1 MCAHETSD
9 EWNERQAK
17 SLELHQP
24 ERSACNV
31 GDGTVALLRYR
42 IDTDRRIQA
51 GADEQTL
58 LIINDLLDLIN
69 PINDHDHRTYGCTW
83 CIVKRNAISYC
94 EYLRRRID
102 AVPDQS

>member
-1 MCAHETSD
+1 MSSPESSD

-31 GDGTVALLRYR
+31 GDGTVALLRHR
-42 IDTDRRIQA
+42 IETDRRIQA

-58 LIINDLLDLIN
+58 RIINDLLDLIN
-69 PINDHDHRTYGCTW
+69 PINDHDHRQYGCRW
-83 CIVKRNAISYC
+83 CEVKRNAISYC
-94 EYLRRRID
+94 EYLRGKINAKR
-102 AVPDQS
+102 

>member
-1 MCAHETSD
+1 MSLPESSD

-31 GDGTVALLRYR
+31 GDGTIALLRHR

-58 LIINDLLDLIN
+58 RIINDLLDLIK
-69 PINDHDHRTYGCTW
+69 PINDHDHRQYGCRW
-83 CIVKRNAISYC
+83 CEVKRNSIAYC
-94 EYLRRRID
+94 EYLRRRINERT
-102 AVPDQS
+102 

>member
-1 MCAHETSD
+1 MSSPESSD

-24 ERSACNV
+24 ERSPCNV
-31 GDGTVALLRYR
+31 GDGTIALLRHR
-42 IDTDRRIQA
+42 IETDRRIQA
-51 GADEQTL
+51 GEDEQTL
-58 LIINDLLDLIN
+58 LIINNLLDLIN
-69 PINDHDHRTYGCTW
+69 PINDHDHREYGCTW

-102 AVPDQS
+102 ASKRT